1 MNKEGFIE
9 DITRKLCE
17 NVQLNSHE
25 IHAIVSALRESNHC
39 FQEPYYEVIYHD
51 KYDNTETRI
60 MNPVDSKIIQM
71 PSGEFVQNDRFDLSF
86 RRIVPREIADKYKM
100 IFIRDE

>member
-1 MNKEGFIE
+1 MMDKEGFIK

-17 NVQLNSHE
+17 NVQLNQQE
-25 IHAIVSALRESNHC
+25 IQTIISALRESNHC

-60 MNPVDSKIIQM
+60 MNPVDSKISM
-71 PSGEFVQNDRFDLSF
+71 LPSGELIQDDRFDLRF
-86 RRIVPREIADKYKM
+86 RR
-100 IFIRDE
+100 FIKKENKDE